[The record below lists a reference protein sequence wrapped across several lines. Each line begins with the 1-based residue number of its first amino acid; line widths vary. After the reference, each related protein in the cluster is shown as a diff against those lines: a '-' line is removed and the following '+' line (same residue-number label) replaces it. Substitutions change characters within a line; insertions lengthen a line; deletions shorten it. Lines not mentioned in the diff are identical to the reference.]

1 MSLIENW
8 QGYLISQTDSSSQI
22 FSRWKLNGA
31 AVFGYDSDY
40 TTLAISLIRRLA
52 SEERPLVVS
61 EVDKQVSKQVLFAA
75 TNSIEGENG
84 LTISCGKDASVIAYT
99 GEMSHS
105 EAPISNMVEIDSE
118 IYYGINQAWQ
128 DESNEKN
135 ISQGAYVSG
144 QQYDE
149 SLESRLSLIAQEH
162 DMLIWPRRQMDNQ
175 GKKISENNVRIKPEG
190 KITSWTKLTA
200 AGAPSEFAI
209 RAPILGGISTVMVQT
224 TDGPNGV
231 FLLADDQDL
240 TPQIGDLVEIVV
252 RRLYAQEGLMRYGAK
267 AIINNRS

>member
-1 MSLIENW
+1 MSLVENW
-8 QGYLISQTDSSSQI
+8 QGYLVSQTDSSTQI
-22 FSRWKLNGA
+22 FSPWKLNGA

-40 TTLAISLIRRLA
+40 TTLAISLLRRLA
-52 SEERPLVVS
+52 SEEKTLVVS
-61 EVDKQVSKQVLFAA
+61 EVDNQVSKQILFAA
-75 TNSIEGENG
+75 TNTVEGENG
-84 LTISCGKDASVIAYT
+84 LTISCGKDASVIAFT
-99 GEMSHS
+99 S
-105 EAPISNMVEIDSE
+105 EISLVEVPISNMVEIDSE
-118 IYYGINQAWQ
+118 IYHGINHAWQ
-128 DESNEKN
+128 DESNVKN

-144 QQYDE
+144 QQYNE

-162 DMLIWPRRQMDNQ
+162 DMLIWPRRQMDDQ
-175 GKKISENNVRIKPEG
+175 GNKISENNVRIKPEG
-190 KITSWTKLTA
+190 KITSWTKLSA

-240 TPQIGDLVEIVV
+240 TPQIGDSVEIVV

-267 AIINNRS
+267 AIINKRS